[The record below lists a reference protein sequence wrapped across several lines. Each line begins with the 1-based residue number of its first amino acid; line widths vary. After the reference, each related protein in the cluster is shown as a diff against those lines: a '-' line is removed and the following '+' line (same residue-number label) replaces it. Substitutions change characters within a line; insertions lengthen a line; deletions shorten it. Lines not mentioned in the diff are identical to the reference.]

1 MVGTP
6 PSISD
11 VFLLLKK
18 NHGLSAKRLLTLLL
32 TEKKSLQRVGK
43 RSDTNMDFLT
53 LFNDILFSFFLFY
66 TSE

>member
-11 VFLLLKK
+11 VFLLWKK
-18 NHGLSAKRLLTLLL
+18 NHGLGAKRLLTLLL

-43 RSDTNMDFLT
+43 RSDTKMDFLT

>member
-11 VFLLLKK
+11 VFLLWKK
-18 NHGLSAKRLLTLLL
+18 NDGLSPKLLLTLLL
-32 TEKKSLQRVGK
+32 TEKKSLQRVSK
-43 RSDTNMDFLT
+43 RSDTKMDFLT
-53 LFNDILFSFFLFY
+53 FFNDILFSFFLFY